1 MSAPATQPLMQVEN
15 LTVRFTAGRGM
26 FSRSRDCVHAV
37 NGVSF
42 DIAPG
47 ETLGLVG
54 ESGCGKSTL
63 ARAAIRL
70 IKASSGKL
78 IFRGRDIAGMGESE
92 LKEFRRHFQM
102 IFQDPF
108 GSLNPSLLVEDII
121 AEPLDIHGLAPNADR
136 RREKVQALL
145 ASVGLDPSHRSRYPH
160 EFSGGQR
167 QRIGI
172 ARALALE
179 PELLVCDEPVSA
191 LDVSVQAQI
200 INLLRGMQA
209 ERGLAMLFIAHDLAV
224 VEHISHRILVMYLG
238 RVMESGPSRAVCQS
252 PFHPYTQAL
261 ISAIPTIDLGSR
273 KSRLLLSGD
282 VPSPIHPPSGC
293 PFQTRCPRVLPI
305 CRMQMPGM
313 REIEPGHHAAC
324 HLTQ

>member
-1 MSAPATQPLMQVEN
+1 MSSAMPLMVAEN
-15 LTVRFTAGRGM
+15 ITVRFEAGRGM
-26 FSRSRDCVHAV
+26 FSRSKDFVHAV

-42 DIAPG
+42 EIAPG

-70 IKASSGKL
+70 IQPSSGRIL
-78 IFRGRDIAGMGESE
+78 FRERDIGQMQEDE
-92 LKEFRRHFQM
+92 LKQFRRHFQM

-121 AEPLDIHGLAPNADR
+121 AEPLDIHGLARDPEV
-136 RREKVQALL
+136 RREKVQDLL
-145 ASVGLDPSHRSRYPH
+145 LSVGLDPSHRLRYPH

-200 INLLRGMQA
+200 VNLLQKMQA
-209 ERGLAMLFIAHDLAV
+209 SRKLAMLFIAHDLAV
-224 VEHISHRILVMYLG
+224 VEHISHRIMVMYLG
-238 RVMESGPSRAVCQS
+238 RVMESGPSHVVSRK

-261 ISAIPTIDLGSR
+261 ISAVPSIDVVT
-273 KSRLLLSGD
+273 KKTRLLLSGD
-282 VPSPIHPPSGC
+282 VPSPFHPPSGC
-293 PFQTRCPRVLPI
+293 PFHTRCPKVLPV
-305 CRMQMPGM
+305 CRKEMPEM
-313 REIEPGHHAAC
+313 REIEPGHPVAC
-324 HLTQ
+324 HLTET